1 LKTMDDLV
9 FWSGRRDGVVG
20 MTEFDHVGDDL
31 TLGVTLDK
39 LEAPV

>member
-1 LKTMDDLV
+1 MDDLV

-20 MTEFDHVGDDL
+20 MTDFNRVGDDL
-31 TLGVTLDK
+31 ALGVTLDK